1 MARYTCIFFVLF
13 FFISTLF
20 FFSRKIVQPT
30 QILSVYRD
38 TLSQTPI
45 LLQNQ
50 TPIAPKSDLDNSLV
64 NPISPKTST
73 EIPILP
79 KSDFDGSLVESETI
93 SSSSETSR
101 FKGLEANTEIPILPK
116 SDFDG
121 SLVESEA
128 ISNSSET
135 SRFQGLEANT
145 EIPILAKTDFDDNLV
160 KPISPETISS
170 SSEKSKSD
178 LDVTSETPKSSL
190 IEKNSRPIGESCDLF
205 KGSWV
210 KDENHPIYKPGSCP
224 YVDEAFD
231 CQTNGRPDSQYLK
244 WTWKPYGCH
253 LPRFSPSDFLK
264 RLKGKRLMLV
274 GDSMNR
280 NQFESLLCLLREG
293 LTNKSKMYEI
303 HGYKITKG
311 RGYYVFKFEDY
322 NCTVEFV
329 RSHFLV
335 REGVRINPQGSSN
348 PTLSI
353 DRIDKTSNRWKG
365 ADILIFNTGH
375 WWTHGKTAR
384 GKNYYKEGEQIYPKF
399 DAVEAYRRA
408 LKTWAKWIDENMS
421 REKLIIYRGY
431 SSAHYRGGDWESGGS
446 CNKESEPVSK
456 GAILGNYPLKM
467 KIVEEVIK
475 EMQFP
480 VVLLN
485 VTQSTNFRKDG
496 HPSVYGKVG
505 KKGKQ
510 DCSHWCLPGV
520 PDAWNELIYATLVL
534 QQ

>member
-1 MARYTCIFFVLF
+1 MATKSVIMPCSSSSYGT
-13 FFISTLF
+13 
-20 FFSRKIVQPT
+20 RKIVQPT

-50 TPIAPKSDLDNSLV
+50 TPISPKSDLDNSLV

-79 KSDFDGSLVESETI
+79 KSDFDETI
-93 SSSSETSR
+93 SSS
-101 FKGLEANTEIPILPK
+101 N
-116 SDFDG
+116 
-121 SLVESEA
+121 
-128 ISNSSET
+128 ET

-160 KPISPETISS
+160 KPISPETIST

-190 IEKNSRPIGESCDLF
+190 VEKNSRLIGESCDLF

-210 KDENHPIYKPGSCP
+210 KDESHPIYKPGSCP

-244 WTWKPYGCH
+244 WTWKPHGCH

-293 LTNKSKMYEI
+293 LANKSKMYEI

-335 REGVRINPQGSSN
+335 REGARINPQGSSN

-384 GKNYYKEGEQIYPKF
+384 GCVLFFLRYMQHIICSSFLRCNIYY
-399 DAVEAYRRA
+399 A
-408 LKTWAKWIDENMS
+408 
-421 REKLIIYRGY
+421 II
-431 SSAHYRGGDWESGGS
+431 
-446 CNKESEPVSK
+446 
-456 GAILGNYPLKM
+456 AISIFSY
-467 KIVEEVIK
+467 
-475 EMQFP
+475 
-480 VVLLN
+480 
-485 VTQSTNFRKDG
+485 
-496 HPSVYGKVG
+496 
-505 KKGKQ
+505 
-510 DCSHWCLPGV
+510 
-520 PDAWNELIYATLVL
+520 
-534 QQ
+534 

>member
-45 LLQNQ
+45 FLQNQ
-50 TPIAPKSDLDNSLV
+50 TPISPKSDLDDSLV

-121 SLVESEA
+121 SLVESET
-128 ISNSSET
+128 ISSSNET
-135 SRFQGLEANT
+135 SRFQGLEVNT

-160 KPISPETISS
+160 KPISPETSSS

-190 IEKNSRPIGESCDLF
+190 VEKKSRPIGESCDLF

-244 WTWKPYGCH
+244 WTWKPHGCH

-293 LTNKSKMYEI
+293 LANKSKMYEI

-329 RSHFLV
+329 RSHFLA

-353 DRIDKTSNRWKG
+353 DRIDKTSKRWKG

-384 GKNYYKEGEQIYPKF
+384 GYILFFLRYMQH
-399 DAVEAYRRA
+399 
-408 LKTWAKWIDENMS
+408 
-421 REKLIIYRGY
+421 II
-431 SSAHYRGGDWESGGS
+431 
-446 CNKESEPVSK
+446 
-456 GAILGNYPLKM
+456 
-467 KIVEEVIK
+467 
-475 EMQFP
+475 
-480 VVLLN
+480 
-485 VTQSTNFRKDG
+485 
-496 HPSVYGKVG
+496 
-505 KKGKQ
+505 
-510 DCSHWCLPGV
+510 
-520 PDAWNELIYATLVL
+520 
-534 QQ
+534 